1 MKYLPR
7 VRLYSNK
14 EIDQEI
20 IRWLRS
26 LPADTN
32 KSATIKEI
40 LYHGM
45 RISESVQPRPTTSL
59 NLDALR
65 RDFLPDIR
73 RIVDAALQQT
83 LGALSSEALNSH
95 QQEATLQID
104 GDEIEDILDTLEMSF
119 MLDDDEEEL

>member
-83 LGALSSEALNSH
+83 LGALEVSQKESITEI
-95 QQEATLQID
+95 E
-104 GDEIEDILDTLEMSF
+104 GDEIEDILDTLQMSF
-119 MLDDDEEEL
+119 MLDDDEEEQL

>member
-20 IRWLRS
+20 ICWLRS

-83 LGALSSEALNSH
+83 LGALEVSQKESITEI
-95 QQEATLQID
+95 E
-104 GDEIEDILDTLEMSF
+104 GGEIEDILDTLQMSF

>member
-45 RISESVQPRPTTSL
+45 RISESVQPRPATSL

-83 LGALSSEALNSH
+83 LGALEVSQKESITEI
-95 QQEATLQID
+95 E
-104 GDEIEDILDTLEMSF
+104 GDEIEDILDTLQMSF
-119 MLDDDEEEL
+119 MLDDDEEEEL